1 MKFIEKCLIN
11 LSEVDKFND
20 YIKNLEKNN
29 IDEKNYY
36 IELGFSSFEW
46 NIISR
51 DKKNYK
57 KNIIDLIQNRKI
69 LEQRNQF
76 LDLNNLILEIA
87 DESKNKSAYLKI
99 AIPSILA
106 KKLLRQI
113 SLQKSDPIRGLRLSY
128 LDLELKEN

>member
-11 LSEVDKFND
+11 LSEIDKFND
-20 YIKNLEKNN
+20 YIKKLKKNN
-29 IDEKNYY
+29 IEEKNYY
-36 IELGFSSFEW
+36 IELGFSFFEW

-51 DKKNYK
+51 DKENYK
-57 KNIIDLIQNRKI
+57 NNIIDLIENRKF
-69 LEQRNQF
+69 LEPRNQF

-87 DESKNKSAYLKI
+87 DESKNKAAYLKI

-106 KKLLRQI
+106 KKLLKQM
-113 SLQKSDPIRGLRLSY
+113 SLKKSDPIRGLRLSY